1 MIHICCCS
9 YQCFFKFPSLF
20 YSSLKTS
27 LTTYTASL
35 QSTKMQPSVIV
46 CLLGSLV
53 PALAAVRQDQP
64 GPCDPDPCYRVIDS
78 AACWSAVLLGTE
90 KNASKIF
97 DCVPG
102 GKEEVLFLE
111 IKGASLMSLTDLR
124 PDVPVLRLRL
134 DTFAFRG

>member
-1 MIHICCCS
+1 
-9 YQCFFKFPSLF
+9 
-20 YSSLKTS
+20 
-27 LTTYTASL
+27 
-35 QSTKMQPSVIV
+35 MQPSVIV

-102 GKEEVLFLE
+102 GKEEMCRCYGCDSILSLFVVEHHMCVL
-111 IKGASLMSLTDLR
+111 
-124 PDVPVLRLRL
+124 
-134 DTFAFRG
+134 